1 VVASPAW
8 QNSVSNVLIIR
19 PGALGD
25 TLMLLPALMAL
36 DKDVKVT
43 VAAREP
49 GLTFLKQAGTKGVD
63 MEGAGWYR
71 LFREKP
77 DLRQQ
82 LPVPP
87 QDVIAAYLAD
97 TDGRIGRNLRA
108 YFPGAAIHIL
118 AAYPAVKE
126 KMHVAR
132 YVCETLAGAGLPVDP
147 ARAMERAGNGV
158 FWKRGGNTLPEK
170 RIVVHPGSG
179 SSGKNLPPEFW
190 RAFLHRIAQEP
201 ALEDHKKVVLLGP
214 AEEGMRD
221 FFGKWAS
228 QSGEMVI
235 CPRHAELV
243 SLLGRAGLY
252 AGHDSGITHLAA
264 MLGTPTVAVF
274 RENTLS
280 LWHPLGPYTRA
291 IRSRK
296 ADGTCLERLLEA
308 ARSLLVRASSPDTAR
323 RSPRSIEGAI
333 EDNS

>member
-1 VVASPAW
+1 
-8 QNSVSNVLIIR
+8 
-19 PGALGD
+19 
-25 TLMLLPALMAL
+25 MLLPALRAL
-36 DKDVKVT
+36 EKDAKVT

-108 YFPGAAIHIL
+108 YFPGAAVHIL

-132 YVCETLAGAGLPVDP
+132 YVCETLAGADLPVDP
-147 ARAMERAGNGV
+147 AGAMEWAGNGG
-158 FWKRGGNTLPEK
+158 FLERGRNTLPEK

-179 SSGKNLPPEFW
+179 SSRKNLPPEFW
-190 RAFLHRIAQEP
+190 TAFLHRIAQEP
-201 ALEDHKKVVLLGP
+201 ALEDHKKIVLLGP
-214 AEEGMRD
+214 AEEGMKE

-228 QSGEMVI
+228 QSGERVI

-243 SLLGRAGLY
+243 SLLGWAGLY

-274 RENTLS
+274 REDTLS

-296 ADGTCLERLLEA
+296 ADGACLERLLEA
-308 ARSLLVRASSPDTAR
+308 ARSLVARVPHREPHGGALVSL
-323 RSPRSIEGAI
+323 EGTL
-333 EDNS
+333 EGNS